1 MNKKIICLCLAA
13 LTLSACNDNQIDGD
27 VSETTSLTLTESLTE
42 EIPEPEPPEPEPME
56 VMEFAMFDP
65 FYEQNQ
71 LYKDDT
77 AVQEEMLAASEKLCD
92 GLVLLDGGY
101 GFYAKS
107 KYYSNFADLDDPLEK
122 DPMGDYTFCPLNTEI
137 AASEDELFT
146 FMRGFFTEEYL
157 SDDEL
162 RSNLFESEAPYVPNY
177 KTVDGTLCVLDTYKG
192 MTPIW
197 RFDQTTVMSYD
208 GTSAEIA
215 VYAPFDPAKMAFINM
230 KKSEEYGWR
239 LDGVEYTDYCP
250 REASIMYNGII
261 LKTETLN
268 KILYGGNTPEN
279 AKTIEI
285 DGEQYTETDSDMTFA
300 EIQKFFAETFEAD
313 LYNREIG
320 DKIINIEPNRT
331 AYVDGVYAE
340 QDGVL
345 YRRNDA
351 PRHYMPEM
359 RLNAFVTLPSTGG
372 DPGDWG
378 FTCEQ
383 EFYDS
388 VKDET
393 FSQTISIHCLC
404 NPDSYNTETGDYDE
418 YYRIYIEKLPIREY

>member
-1 MNKKIICLCLAA
+1 
-13 LTLSACNDNQIDGD
+13 
-27 VSETTSLTLTESLTE
+27 
-42 EIPEPEPPEPEPME
+42 EPME

-77 AVQEEMLAASEKLCD
+77 FIQEEMLAASEKLCD
-92 GLVLLDGGY
+92 GLALLDGGY
-101 GFYAKS
+101 GFYEKS
-107 KYYSNFADLDDPLEK
+107 KYNSNFADLENPLEK

-137 AASEDELFT
+137 AADEEELFT

-162 RSNLFESEAPYVPNY
+162 RSNLFESEPPYVPNY
-177 KTVDGTLCVLDTYKG
+177 KTIDGTLCVLDTYKG

-268 KILYGGNTPEN
+268 KI
-279 AKTIEI
+279 
-285 DGEQYTETDSDMTFA
+285 
-300 EIQKFFAETFEAD
+300 
-313 LYNREIG
+313 
-320 DKIINIEPNRT
+320 
-331 AYVDGVYAE
+331 
-340 QDGVL
+340 
-345 YRRNDA
+345 
-351 PRHYMPEM
+351 
-359 RLNAFVTLPSTGG
+359 
-372 DPGDWG
+372 
-378 FTCEQ
+378 
-383 EFYDS
+383 
-388 VKDET
+388 
-393 FSQTISIHCLC
+393 
-404 NPDSYNTETGDYDE
+404 
-418 YYRIYIEKLPIREY
+418 